1 MSDARS
7 ARRFRLA
14 IIMALMIALALGSF
28 WVLEVMRRSTADFV
42 PNVARTEPDFYVE
55 KFSYVK
61 ISRTGESRYH
71 ISGERLTHNPQ
82 DDSYDIVLPV
92 INNKSTGSGN
102 SNSNRSPMTV
112 RADRGHVEAD
122 SSKVHLYENV
132 QMDRAASAKSEPLHI
147 SSEYMLVLPDD
158 DIVQTDKPVEITM
171 GQSKL
176 NGTGMFANN
185 ATRELRLSSNVHGTY
200 QARVR

>member
-1 MSDARS
+1 VSDARA
-7 ARRFRLA
+7 ARRFRQA
-14 IIMALMIALALGSF
+14 MIMALMIALALGSF
-28 WVLEVMRRSTADFV
+28 WILEVMRRSTGDFV

-61 ISRTGESRYH
+61 ISTTGESRYH

-82 DDSYDIVLPV
+82 DDSYDIELPV
-92 INNKSTGSGN
+92 INNKSTTNG
-102 SNSNRSPMTV
+102 SPMTV
-112 RADRGHVEAD
+112 RAERGRVEAD
-122 SSKVHLYENV
+122 NSKVHLYENV
-132 QMDRAASAKSEPLHI
+132 QMDRPASPKSEPLHI

-158 DIVQTDKPVEITM
+158 DVVQTDKPVEITM
-171 GQSKL
+171 GESKL